1 MPPSP
6 SAPSPRAPDT
16 SGVTR
21 LTRYDPIDCDRN
33 MPDQPDDDPHAPTT
47 VFESSDPALLAIAK
61 TLLQDNKIYYF
72 VAGEG
77 LQELFVFGRYGTG
90 FNPLVGPA

>member
-1 MPPSP
+1 M
-6 SAPSPRAPDT
+6 SAAPDA
-16 SGVTR
+16 
-21 LTRYDPIDCDRN
+21 
-33 MPDQPDDDPHAPTT
+33 DPHAPTT

-77 LQELFVFGRYGTG
+77 LQDLFVFGRYGTG
-90 FNPLVGPA
+90 FNPIVGPARIQVARDNAERARELLRDLDARQ